1 MSYYS
6 PDKDFIPKHEWNSEL
21 NSRIF
26 VVQIKEFQ
34 SEVALFWH
42 NLHHPIKHIKEASS
56 QIREV
61 HAKWIW
67 VLPTFWQ
74 VSLETGK

>member
-6 PDKDFIPKHEWNSEL
+6 PAKDFILETSEIL
-21 NSRIF
+21 NSIF
-26 VVQIKEFQ
+26 GSLWFQIKEFQ

-61 HAKWIW
+61 
-67 VLPTFWQ
+67 Q
-74 VSLETGK
+74 